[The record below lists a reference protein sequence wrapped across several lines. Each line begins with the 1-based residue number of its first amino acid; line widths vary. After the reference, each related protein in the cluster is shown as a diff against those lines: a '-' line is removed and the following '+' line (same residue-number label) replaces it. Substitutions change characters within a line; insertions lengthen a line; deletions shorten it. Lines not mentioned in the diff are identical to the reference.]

1 MSSSIVSGLERLVA
15 AVPRVRQVSPGL
27 ATPLRGGRLF
37 ARGSLRGDESSS
49 SSAPFAS
56 KVVFT
61 TRRLASKARNVIPK
75 IPPRAAFNDDE
86 GGATAGVEVIDR
98 EKMEK
103 SDGVV
108 DAPPPLPS
116 AQYSPTP
123 PDLDAIM
130 EAAAEFKINLPP
142 SIASVADKVKT
153 EVKKLRAK
161 GRELTYPPLP
171 VVQTFDELLRFAH
184 VAALNGA
191 PKETIEAFFDKSGE
205 DVVVIELESV
215 KQKLFIATNHASKTH
230 TISFRGTTNLTNV
243 VQNIRLSSNP
253 VRASGRLASVGRSL
267 SGAFAGLPSMPRLGI
282 GGIGVPG
289 RSDESDKDGDG
300 SGSFDEDDDDEVCAN
315 IDFDAPDGEYALRG
329 CTDHLPM
336 HRGYRIVARACRDA
350 LASYVVPGYDVQLTG
365 HSLGGA
371 VAVAVALLYQSA
383 GVNVVKVVTFG
394 APKLGP
400 RETREAAETLNILRV
415 VQKDDIIPLLPMS
428 RPFVR
433 KPYVHLGEGVMLD
446 NDTPGR
452 YANLTNEW
460 GTAGILWRQQA
471 HLGYASG
478 KMDRAAVAVE
488 EDRGGGGLGRG
499 RDVDVLVSADDAD
512 AAIGSVGGVG
522 TGIGEEREGRWASAR
537 KRLAS
542 LRANLRE
549 GIATRVARAGEVVVA
564 ATPGVGVGGVVAA
577 ASASVAAKSGDASA
591 AANAFN
597 LQALPMSENE
607 WAAEVAE
614 WAHAPHENSAATSA
628 SLSTSDPAPFDD
640 VEGELFVRLAET
652 EGGAGAAA
660 AAAATEWEKA
670 TSRADAAESDASV
683 SAVAAVAAANNIVA
697 ASDQSA
703 NDRAGPTIFQALW
716 RLRSQPAMER
726 TDRLESHRMRRY
738 VKAIEAA
745 MEAGPVQTSLR
756 GVYTGQLEDDVG
768 LDMEEDDGD
777 GGLASWMSWSR

>member
-1 MSSSIVSGLERLVA
+1 M
-15 AVPRVRQVSPGL
+15 
-27 ATPLRGGRLF
+27 
-37 ARGSLRGDESSS
+37 
-49 SSAPFAS
+49 
-56 KVVFT
+56 
-61 TRRLASKARNVIPK
+61 
-75 IPPRAAFNDDE
+75 
-86 GGATAGVEVIDR
+86 
-98 EKMEK
+98 
-103 SDGVV
+103 
-108 DAPPPLPS
+108 
-116 AQYSPTP
+116 
-123 PDLDAIM
+123 
-130 EAAAEFKINLPP
+130 
-142 SIASVADKVKT
+142 
-153 EVKKLRAK
+153 
-161 GRELTYPPLP
+161 
-171 VVQTFDELLRFAH
+171 
-184 VAALNGA
+184 
-191 PKETIEAFFDKSGE
+191 
-205 DVVVIELESV
+205 
-215 KQKLFIATNHASKTH
+215 
-230 TISFRGTTNLTNV
+230 
-243 VQNIRLSSNP
+243 
-253 VRASGRLASVGRSL
+253 
-267 SGAFAGLPSMPRLGI
+267 
-282 GGIGVPG
+282 
-289 RSDESDKDGDG
+289 
-300 SGSFDEDDDDEVCAN
+300 
-315 IDFDAPDGEYALRG
+315 
-329 CTDHLPM
+329 
-336 HRGYRIVARACRDA
+336 
-350 LASYVVPGYDVQLTG
+350 
-365 HSLGGA
+365 
-371 VAVAVALLYQSA
+371 
-383 GVNVVKVVTFG
+383 NVVKVVTFG

-697 ASDQSA
+697 ASDQIA
-703 NDRAGPTIFQALW
+703 NDRAGPDDLPGAVAAPVAARDGAHGSSGVAPDASVRQG
-716 RLRSQPAMER
+716 
-726 TDRLESHRMRRY
+726 DRGR
-738 VKAIEAA
+738 
-745 MEAGPVQTSLR
+745 
-756 GVYTGQLEDDVG
+756 
-768 LDMEEDDGD
+768 D
-777 GGLASWMSWSR
+777 GGWAGADVSEGGVHRSAGGRRRARHGRGRRRRRPRVVDVLVAMTGPRDRRTKKTDGPEKKWKKWKRRESGSARGRQHGLALTTRSRGRRTKNTYENK